1 MTTTPRPH
9 PIALRLPKQTSMQP
23 DAGLQAQL
31 EARGASLSAVIKES
45 LARYFTLLDLHRND
59 IGFLPLAHAI
69 SLYMERAHWH
79 ADYRIAWLRE
89 ELDVLSEPQ
98 AYALL
103 DALER
108 ASLLVGRTGCTIDAA
123 LRDVGLIAE

>member
-1 MTTTPRPH
+1 MTAPRPH

-31 EARGASLSAVIKES
+31 EARGDSLSAVIKRDVTRYIALLEIV
-45 LARYFTLLDLHRND
+45 LAP
-59 IGFLPLAHAI
+59 LPLYRALA
-69 SLYMERAHWH
+69 LYTELPQINPP
-79 ADYRIAWLRE
+79 YRIEWLAHE
-89 ELDVLSEPQ
+89 TDGSEVQ
-98 AYALL
+98 AYATL

-123 LRDVGLIAE
+123 LCDVGLVAG